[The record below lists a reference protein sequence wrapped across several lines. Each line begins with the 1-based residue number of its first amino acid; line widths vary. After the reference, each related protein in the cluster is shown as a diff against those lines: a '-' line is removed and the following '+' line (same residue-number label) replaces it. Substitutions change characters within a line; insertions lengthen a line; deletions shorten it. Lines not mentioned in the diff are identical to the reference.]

1 MIITFDVLTKDH
13 FPLLLKWL
21 ETSHVRVWWDSQ
33 VIWTSELIEKKYES
47 IIDERSLIKAYI
59 IFVDYIPIGYIQFYN
74 KHDFPREH
82 DYALVLPDSC
92 AAIDWYIGDPDF
104 VGRGIGTKA
113 LTIFLN
119 QYVFGAFH
127 NVFVDPDA
135 ANTNAIRAYEK
146 AGFNSI
152 AHESN
157 NKTRLMLKHRDM
169 NFQAENISV
178 ISAGKRRFKIDKL
191 IRDKMPEILRANDV
205 LVDERV
211 MGQEEYIDR
220 LKAKML
226 EEANEVIGA
235 KNSDEI
241 KEELADLLEVIY
253 AFALVNHVSFDDV
266 ENERLRKKNKKGGF
280 ASKIYNSFVELDSKN
295 DNIEYYLNRP
305 KEYPEIR

>member
-1 MIITFDVLTKDH
+1 
-13 FPLLLKWL
+13 
-21 ETSHVRVWWDSQ
+21 
-33 VIWTSELIEKKYES
+33 
-47 IIDERSLIKAYI
+47 
-59 IFVDYIPIGYIQFYN
+59 
-74 KHDFPREH
+74 
-82 DYALVLPDSC
+82 
-92 AAIDWYIGDPDF
+92 
-104 VGRGIGTKA
+104 
-113 LTIFLN
+113 
-119 QYVFGAFH
+119 
-127 NVFVDPDA
+127 
-135 ANTNAIRAYEK
+135 
-146 AGFNSI
+146 
-152 AHESN
+152 
-157 NKTRLMLKHRDM
+157 MLKHRDM